1 MTEEIKVPEMS
12 ESTVEAT
19 VGVWHKQVG
28 DIVREGD
35 PLLEL
40 ETDKVNLDVHSPV
53 DGKVTSLNRQTGDTV
68 TEGQILATISTE
80 ESVATKP
87 LKDPQPK
94 QEEKVVIINEE
105 LNITPIAKTIAE
117 KNNIDIS
124 DINGSGK
131 EGKITK
137 ENVENYIQDQKG
149 SLPNPEDSL
158 EKNLETDFS
167 NKSEIRKKLSRRRL
181 TIAKRLAE
189 VQKETVM
196 TTTYNEV
203 DLSKII
209 EIRKDFQPKFSE
221 TYNVKLGF
229 MSFFVKAV
237 INSLIKFPEIN
248 SELQNDEL
256 VIKKYYDIGIAVSTD
271 EGLVVPVLRNAK
283 DKTFSEIEIAIGELA
298 TRARKKLI
306 SLEELQGG
314 TFTITNGGVFGSMM
328 STPILNPPQVGI
340 LGMHRIIERPIAKNG
355 NIIIAPMMYLAV
367 TYDHRVIDGSSAVQF
382 LGNIKLLIED
392 PNALLINL

>member
-1 MTEEIKVPEMS
+1 MTEEIKVPEMA

-40 ETDKVNLDVHSPV
+40 ETDKVNLDIHSTV
-53 DGKVTSLNRQTGDTV
+53 NGKVASLNKQTGDTV

-80 ESVATKP
+80 ESISKKP
-87 LKDPQPK
+87 LIDSQPNKD
-94 QEEKVVIINEE
+94 EKEAIINEE
-105 LNITPIAKTIAE
+105 LDITPIAKTIAN

-124 DINGSGK
+124 DIKGSGK

-137 ENVENYIQDQKG
+137 DDVDNHMKNQKD
-149 SLPNPEDSL
+149 SFHLPEDSL
-158 EKNLETDFS
+158 EGDLENEFI
-167 NKSEIRKKLSRRRL
+167 NQPEIRKKLSRRRL
-181 TIAKRLAE
+181 TIAKRLSE

-271 EGLVVPVLRNAK
+271 EGLVVPVLRNAI
-283 DKTFSEIEIAIGELA
+283 DKSFAEIEISIGELA

>member
-19 VGVWHKQVG
+19 VGIWHKQVG
-28 DIVREGD
+28 DTVKEGD

-40 ETDKVNLDVHSPV
+40 ETDKVNLDINSPV
-53 DGKVTSLNRQTGDTV
+53 DGTLTTLDKQTGDTV
-68 TEGQILATISTE
+68 IEGQILATISTE
-80 ESVATKP
+80 ENSSEKTEVNSREPEK
-87 LKDPQPK
+87 
-94 QEEKVVIINEE
+94 EENLVKEIVD
-105 LNITPIAKTIAE
+105 ITPIAKTIAQ

-124 DINGSGK
+124 NIKGSGK

-137 ENVENYIQDQKG
+137 EDVENYIDKNNN
-149 SLPNPEDSL
+149 SSKMIEPSS
-158 EKNLETDFS
+158 EKSNEFESENSSETR
-167 NKSEIRKKLSRRRL
+167 IKLSRRRL
-181 TIAKRLAE
+181 TIAKRLTE
-189 VQKETVM
+189 VQQETVM

-209 EIRKDFQPKFSE
+209 EIRKNFQTKFFES
-221 TYNVKLGF
+221 YNVKLGF

-248 SELQNDEL
+248 SELQNQEL
-256 VIKKYYDIGIAVSTD
+256 ILKKYYDIGIAVSTD
-271 EGLVVPVLRNAK
+271 EGLVVPVLRDAINK
-283 DKTFSEIEIAIGELA
+283 SFSEIEISIGELA

-314 TFTITNGGVFGSMM
+314 TFTITNGGIFGSMM
-328 STPILNPPQVGI
+328 STPILNPPQVAI
-340 LGMHRIIERPIAKNG
+340 LGMHRIIERPIAKNN
-355 NIIIAPMMYLAV
+355 NIVIAPMMYLAV

-382 LGNIKLLIED
+382 LGHIKQLIED